1 MKIKKRLM
9 SLRAV
14 FVLVSAIIIVTVLTS
29 VTVYS
34 AIVQSK
40 NTVDSVKAE
49 IEYIAES
56 NGEQL
61 MAEMEL
67 AMDSSRTLAQ
77 MFENQSPSSNPL
89 TRETVVNILKKVI
102 SSNPSFFG
110 ISTGW
115 EPDAFDGKDLENAG
129 VFPSDE
135 SGRFIPYWYRNDK
148 GLPELINLVDYET
161 PGVGAYYLLPKET
174 LQEVVIEPYLYP
186 INGVDVPLTSLMVP
200 IKNNGKFVGVVGVDF
215 KLDVFQQKVDSFD
228 YFDGAAKMFVLSND
242 GLVVGATGKPELI
255 GKPITDAF
263 PGEDD
268 TVLLANSQKGE
279 VTVEEE
285 SGNLKVTVPFYVG
298 NSPDPWA
305 VLITVPMVN
314 VLESSIATVW
324 RTIFISLGLLL
335 VAIIVIWIVTGSVTR
350 PLSVIEKAAKVIE
363 KGELRWDIPKK
374 DEKIV
379 YGTFSEISSL
389 ATSLDNSTKNMIEKV
404 VWYEGI
410 LDSIPFPLSV
420 TDLDMN
426 WTFINKPTEGLL
438 GITRAQAKGTQCK
451 NWKAGICDTLDCGI
465 ARLRNGFAQTLFDQ
479 FGQNFKVDTSYLVDS
494 NGEKTG
500 HVEVVSVITNLVA
513 ASRYE
518 KQAVDKLS
526 YYLEQMADG
535 KLGFDIEA
543 LPDSDEN
550 TKDVKNNF
558 MTIMDNLGQARQML
572 RTMITNVIENSR
584 NVSQSSIELSMA
596 SEQAGQATSQIAT
609 TMQQVAKGVTQQS
622 EATARVTN
630 MVENEV
636 NAINDLVEG
645 TKKQGLAVRKAG
657 EVTNLITSSG
667 GISDKVLESSKKVE
681 EMGERSN
688 KIGAIV
694 ETIDDIASQTN
705 LLALNAAIE
714 AARAGEQ
721 GKGFAVVA
729 DEVRKLAER
738 SSVATKEIG
747 SLINEIQKTV
757 QEAVVVSTS
766 AAQEINIASVDL
778 MESIEAVANVVKE
791 NEIITDKLAESSNE
805 VMKAIENIAAV
816 SEESSAAVEEVSA
829 STEEMTAQVEE
840 VNASAQSLSEMAEV
854 LRASTERFSI

>member
-1 MKIKKRLM
+1 MKNQKKLL
-9 SLRAV
+9 SVKYIFIVVGTLAV
-14 FVLVSAIIIVTVLTS
+14 FVVVGTLAVYFISNQRKTSIQNSINGIQEQAVLAGRTIKSEMDLAIN
-29 VTVYS
+29 
-34 AIVQSK
+34 A
-40 NTVDSVKAE
+40 
-49 IEYIAES
+49 
-56 NGEQL
+56 
-61 MAEMEL
+61 
-67 AMDSSRTLAQ
+67 SRTIS
-77 MFENQSPSSNPL
+77 FELGNRNPSIATLN
-89 TRETVVNILKKVI
+89 REDTTLMLYKVI
-102 SSNPSFFG
+102 AQTPTFFG
-110 ISTGW
+110 IWTGW
-115 EPDAFDGKDLENAG
+115 EPGKFDTKDSEN
-129 VFPSDE
+129 VNISPSDAT
-135 SGRFIPYWYRNDK
+135 GRFIPYWFRNDAGK
-148 GLPELINLVDYET
+148 PELTNLVDYET
-161 PGVGAYYLLPKET
+161 QGIGDYYLIPKQTLKET
-174 LQEVVIEPYLYP
+174 VLEPYLYP
-186 INGVDVPLTSLMVP
+186 INGKDVLLTSVMVP
-200 IKNNGKFVGVVGVDF
+200 IMSNDKFVGAVGVDF
-215 KLDVFQQKVDSFD
+215 KLDSFQQMADSFD
-228 YFDGAAKMFVLSND
+228 FMNGVGKMYILSNSGTIIAASNQPD
-242 GLVVGATGKPELI
+242 LASKSISEVFFEETPDLIKANQNGEIFVHQNKDIMLSNAPFFVGSTTTPWSVLISVPTDVVNASSQKVTPIFWILI
-255 GKPITDAF
+255 GSLLIFVILFVWLLGFYISKP
-263 PGEDD
+263 
-268 TVLLANSQKGE
+268 LLILNEATK
-279 VTVEEE
+279 VVA
-285 SGNLKVTVPFYVG
+285 SGNLKWKVTEKDQKILETRFEEAKSLAKSMDV
-298 NSPDPWA
+298 
-305 VLITVPMVN
+305 MVN
-314 VLESSIATVW
+314 
-324 RTIFISLGLLL
+324 
-335 VAIIVIWIVTGSVTR
+335 
-350 PLSVIEKAAKVIE
+350 
-363 KGELRWDIPKK
+363 
-374 DEKIV
+374 
-379 YGTFSEISSL
+379 
-389 ATSLDNSTKNMIEKV
+389 NMIEKV

-420 TDLDMN
+420 TDMDMN

-438 GITRAQAKGTQCK
+438 GITREQARGTQCK
-451 NWKAGICDTLDCGI
+451 NWKAGICETLDCGI

-479 FGQNFKVDTSYLVDS
+479 FGQNFKVDTSYLTDS

-518 KQAVDKLS
+518 KQVVDKLS
-526 YYLEQMADG
+526 QYLEEMADG
-535 KLGFDIEA
+535 RLGFDIES
-543 LPDSDEN
+543 LPDADEN
-550 TKDVKNNF
+550 TKEVKDNF
-558 MTIMDNLGQARQML
+558 IKIMDNLSQAREML
-572 RTMITNVIENSR
+572 RTMIANVIDNSR
-584 NVSQSSIELSMA
+584 NVTQSSVELAKA

-636 NAINDLVEG
+636 SAINELVEG

-738 SSVATKEIG
+738 SSIATKEIG
-747 SLINEIQKTV
+747 SLIHEIQKTV

-791 NEIITDKLAESSNE
+791 NEIITDKLADSSNE

-840 VNASAQSLSEMAEV
+840 VNASAQSLSEMAV
-854 LRASTERFSI
+854 ILRESTEKFTL